1 MTLLPH
7 IEHRVTIR
15 NFTLDPVNQESL
27 DSILEAARLAPS
39 AKNRQP
45 WRFIVIQDSR
55 VLKQIQD
62 AAYNEPHVSSA
73 PVLIAACTTNVDYR
87 MPNGQTSYP
96 IDIATAVAFMIIQAE
111 EEKLG
116 SSIVTTFDETL
127 VKEIL
132 SVPHSMRV
140 VMLLALGHPEN
151 RPLRPPRRSADQIIS
166 YNHW

>member
-1 MTLLPH
+1 MALLPH

-15 NFTLDPVNQESL
+15 NFTNEVVNQKSL
-27 DSILEAARLAPS
+27 DAILEAARLAPS

-45 WRFIVIQDSR
+45 WRFIVVQDSEVR
-55 VLKQIQD
+55 GQIQN

-96 IDIATAVAFMIIQAE
+96 IDIATAVAFMMIQAE

-140 VMLLALGHPEN
+140 VMLLALGHPEH
-151 RPLRPPRRSADQIIS
+151 RPMRPPRRSADQIIS